1 MDKKVQEYIE
11 TKKKELEQIQ
21 NDKKQTAKNTFLI
34 EQGFYEKVY
43 APEQYGVNK
52 QEFPYSEYNQEKEA
66 YLYYKLVPY
75 DISDECYDEML
86 SAYNAVEDE
95 LDDSKKDDDEEE
107 NKNGI
112 AIFMTIVAV
121 TIYIVGLV
129 VGIVLGNNLG
139 HYSHFE
145 WVSAS
150 VCWFASF
157 AYGSLFLG
165 VSEVIKLLHK
175 SINQ

>member
-11 TKKKELEQIQ
+11 AKKKELEQIR

-52 QEFPYSEYNQEKEA
+52 QEFPYSEYNQEKET

-75 DISDECYDEML
+75 DISDEQYTEML
-86 SAYNAVEDE
+86 SAYNALQEE
-95 LDDSKKDDDEEE
+95 LNKEDDENISEST
-107 NKNGI
+107 NGI

-129 VGIVLGNNLG
+129 VGIVMGKNFG
-139 HYSHFE
+139 HYGNFE
-145 WVSAS
+145 WVSAAI
-150 VCWFASF
+150 CWFAGF
-157 AYGSLFLG
+157 VYGSLFLG
-165 VSEVIKLLHK
+165 VSEIIKLLNK
-175 SINQ
+175 SIDQ

>member
-1 MDKKVQEYIE
+1 MDKKIQEYIE
-11 TKKKELEQIQ
+11 TKKKELEQIR
-21 NDKKQTAKNTFLI
+21 NDKKQTAKNAFLI

-95 LDDSKKDDDEEE
+95 LENDDDDEE
-107 NKNGI
+107 NISKNNM
-112 AIFMTIVAV
+112 AIFMTVVAV

-139 HYSHFE
+139 GYWFS
-145 WVSAS
+145 WTSAS
-150 VCWFASF
+150 ICWFVGF
-157 AYGSLFLG
+157 VYGSLFLG
-165 VSEVIKLLHK
+165 VSEIIKLLNK
-175 SINQ
+175 NINQ

>member
-11 TKKKELEQIQ
+11 VKKKELEQIR
-21 NDKKQTAKNTFLI
+21 NDKKQTAKNAFLI
-34 EQGFYEKVY
+34 KQGFCEKVY

-52 QEFPYSEYNQEKEA
+52 EEFPYSEYNQEKEA
-66 YLYYKLVPY
+66 YLYYKFVPH
-75 DISDECYDEML
+75 DISDEQYTEML
-86 SAYNAVEDE
+86 SAYNALQEE
-95 LDDSKKDDDEEE
+95 LNKEDDENISEST
-107 NKNGI
+107 NGM

-121 TIYIVGLV
+121 TIYIVGFV

-157 AYGSLFLG
+157 VYGSLFLG
-165 VSEVIKLLHK
+165 VSEVIKLLHR
-175 SINQ
+175 QCD